1 MRYWAKQRCL
11 ADVFSRRG
19 SILFLV
25 SVVLFGGTFVAAK
38 AGLAHF
44 PPLLFVAVRFD
55 IGAIVLAIYA
65 MSRFSWAEIRPR
77 TPGDILGIL
86 ATGGLVIGLTNA
98 LLFVGQ
104 QYVTSGVAAVVFS
117 LNPILTPVFV
127 AILLSE
133 DRLSLR
139 AGAGMVLGLLGVGL
153 VASPD
158 PAAFLSAGP
167 GIPILFGGAVTSA
180 LGAVMIRRSNARLSS
195 TARTIW
201 GVPLAAVLSHGLSF
215 AAGESVPDLSVP
227 PAAILA
233 LVYVGVFSGAIAYIA
248 YFGLIDEAGATQA
261 NLVFYF
267 IPVVSA
273 IGGWALLGEALS
285 VTTMLG
291 FSVIFTGYV
300 LINGLPTRLKQAIQ
314 WGLDERIPR
323 NRS

>member
-1 MRYWAKQRCL
+1 
-11 ADVFSRRG
+11 VFSRRG

-65 MSRFSWAEIRPR
+65 MSRFSWAELRPR

-133 DRLSLR
+133 GSAVVACRRGD
-139 AGAGMVLGLLGVGL
+139 GAGIAWGGSGRESRPGCVPECRPG
-153 VASPD
+153 D
-158 PAAFLSAGP
+158 PYSVRWRRDECPWGRHDP
-167 GIPILFGGAVTSA
+167 PVQRTAV
-180 LGAVMIRRSNARLSS
+180 
-195 TARTIW
+195 
-201 GVPLAAVLSHGLSF
+201 
-215 AAGESVPDLSVP
+215 
-227 PAAILA
+227 
-233 LVYVGVFSGAIAYIA
+233 
-248 YFGLIDEAGATQA
+248 
-261 NLVFYF
+261 
-267 IPVVSA
+267 
-273 IGGWALLGEALS
+273 
-285 VTTMLG
+285 
-291 FSVIFTGYV
+291 
-300 LINGLPTRLKQAIQ
+300 
-314 WGLDERIPR
+314 
-323 NRS
+323 